1 MLTAQHLSHSYT
13 NTEGQ
18 HLLALDNVSLELQ
31 TGTFTCLVG
40 PSGCGKTTLL
50 RLLAGLVK
58 PQQGQVLFEDK
69 PLTRPLRRVSIIFQR
84 DSLMPWRTVT
94 QNIALPLQLAHV
106 SKAEQ
111 RKRIDRMLE
120 ITGLHG
126 FEGAY
131 PAELS
136 GGMAQRV
143 SIARGLVTQPDVLLL
158 DEPFGA
164 LDAMTREQM
173 WQELLRIW
181 ETSQASMLMVT
192 HSIREA
198 VFLAD
203 RVLVMSPRPG
213 RLLADIP
220 VPLSR
225 PRQLDDHLGQLTQLE
240 IQVRRALQS

>member
-1 MLTAQHLSHSYT
+1 MLVAQHLSHSYT

-18 HLLALDNVSLELQ
+18 RVLALTDVSLTLQ
-31 TGTFTCLVG
+31 AGTFTCLVG

-50 RLLAGLVK
+50 RLMAGLMN
-58 PQQGQVLFEDK
+58 PEQGHIAFEEK
-69 PLTRPLRRVSIIFQR
+69 PLTKPTRRISLIFQR

-94 QNIALPLQLAHV
+94 QNIALPLQLARIH
-106 SKAEQ
+106 KAEQ
-111 RKRIDRMLE
+111 QVRIDHMLD
-120 ITGLHG
+120 ITGLRG

-143 SIARGLVTQPDVLLL
+143 SIARGLVTQPDILLL

-173 WQELLRIW
+173 WQELLSIW
-181 ETSQASMLMVT
+181 STSQATMLMVT
-192 HSIREA
+192 HDIREA

-203 RVLVMSPRPG
+203 RVLVMSQRPG
-213 RLLADIP
+213 RLLADIAI
-220 VPLSR
+220 PLSR
-225 PRQLDDHLGQLTQLE
+225 PRRLDEHLEQLTQLE
-240 IQVRRALQS
+240 IQVRQALQP